1 MLQNKRISKIPEPM
15 SGRPV
20 RFFIV
25 GTRVGGGSRLTR

>member
-1 MLQNKRISKIPEPM
+1 MLKKRRISKIREPM

-25 GTRVGGGSRLTR
+25 GTRVGCGS